1 MMKWLS
7 GVLVLL
13 LSAHPML
20 AQTALTLEQALNEA
34 RLNNPGLMASANLSR
49 AEGLRLWSVVVPDNP
64 EIFFEEEGIPRS
76 GSVDEWGGR
85 KYGFVQSFK
94 LPTAYWLEGRK
105 QNAKT
110 GALTAMHTAAENRI
124 FADVKKTYYGV
135 AAAQERMALYEDMR
149 RWAEINLEKARIR
162 VLAGETPALDSL
174 RARLQ
179 LTEAENRLMTVTQNT
194 RVQKQA
200 LAVLL
205 GRPVKEVPVV
215 QADLSLSVGQP
226 SIGEIILRA
235 VEAHP
240 LLAAQKARKAE
251 QSAGLG
257 LAWHRLL
264 PSFSVKYFHR
274 EFRAQDPPDD
284 RGFEI
289 GASLP
294 LWALLR
300 EQSEIRAAR
309 ARLKAEEW
317 QGQAVRNEVML
328 TIERHLSQLQQA
340 EHIARRYETGALGE
354 AEELARVTTR
364 AYEAG
369 ALGYLEMIDALGTL
383 ARVKGE
389 YLRAKLAVIE
399 ARANLELAAGSELFI
414 W

>member
-13 LSAHPML
+13 LPFHVVQ

-34 RLNNPGLMASANLSR
+34 RLNNPGLMASANLAK
-49 AEGLRLWSVVVPDNP
+49 AEGLGLWSVIVPANP
-64 EIFFEEEGIPRS
+64 EVFFEEEGIPRS
-76 GSVDEWGGR
+76 GSIDDWGAR
-85 KYGFVQSFK
+85 KLGFVQSIK

-105 QNAKT
+105 QNAH
-110 GALTAMHTAAENRI
+110 ARAAMAMHNVAENWVI
-124 FADVKKTYYGV
+124 AEVKKNFYSV
-135 AAAQERMALYEDMR
+135 VAAQERVALHEDMR
-149 RWAEINLEKARIR
+149 RWAAINLEKARIR

-174 RARLQ
+174 RAKLQ
-179 LTEAENRLMTVTQNT
+179 LTEAENRLMTFTQNT
-194 RVQKQA
+194 QLEQQA

-205 GRPVKEVPVV
+205 GRQGRRLPII
-215 QADLSLSVGQP
+215 QADLSLSAP
-226 SIGEIILRA
+226 HYSREEIIQKA
-235 VEAHP
+235 MAAHP
-240 LLAAQKARKAE
+240 LLVAQKARKAA

-257 LAWHRLL
+257 LAWHQLI

-274 EFRAQDPPDD
+274 EFRGPGQADD

-294 LWALLR
+294 LWALFR
-300 EQSEIRAAR
+300 DQSEIRAAR

-317 QGQAVRNEVML
+317 KGQAVRNELIL
-328 TIERHLSQLQQA
+328 TIDAHLSQLQQA
-340 EHIARRYETGALGE
+340 EHIAKRYETGALTE

-369 ALGYLEMIDALGTL
+369 ELGYLEMIDALGTL

-389 YLRAKLAVIE
+389 YLHAKLAVLK
-399 ARANLELAAGSELFI
+399 ARANLELAAGTALFT